1 MIITNKDGSY
11 LDIEFQQRTLIVNDK
26 GDDIENNIMT
36 LDRSLYLVSV
46 ITYIRLHEGYIDAI
60 IPQELFD
67 ELCILKSSDGS
78 LNSVLDFFIYLVK
91 NPNVNNSDIDNEAK
105 ILFTHIKKF
114 FQRIVHTNIF
124 NAKTYNYQH
133 IDMLFPMDDDDNYIP
148 SKNFYLTIFLNRIIY
163 LLDMLRSKKMNIT
176 EIDNIFKE
184 ISFMPLTE
192 TSKNKIFCLKELYD
206 NDIEIPES
214 IFDNVIIDID
224 YNGRIEKSGKLDYIV
239 DSN

>member
-1 MIITNKDGSY
+1 MIITNKDGSSFEI
-11 LDIEFQQRTLIVNDK
+11 DFKQSKLIVNSS
-26 GDDIENNIMT
+26 GDNVTNNIIT
-36 LDRSLYLVSV
+36 LDRSLYLISV
-46 ITYIRLHEGYIDAI
+46 ITDIRQHEGYIDAN

-67 ELCILKSSDGS
+67 ELGILKSSDNS
-78 LNSVLDFFIYLVK
+78 LNSVLDFFIDLVK

-105 ILFTHIKKF
+105 ILITHIKKF

-163 LLDMLRSKKMNIT
+163 LLDILRSKKMNIT